1 MLAPVKRCALAT
13 QDWLRY
19 HPVVRGVLS
28 RYKLWTDRVAPC
40 RSDQALARSIV
51 KLCAAARLTPS
62 DEHVRRIQA
71 RIVERA
77 GRLSFANVAWSEFV
91 AHLDIPRIGRSVLLK
106 PWLGPREKGV
116 LFIAFEKEW
125 FKLLCYGNLREF
137 ADRYRLVVAPSS
149 SPHNLMNYV
158 FAAAYPGPLFTLMSN
173 ESDHTVLPR
182 VSANFVVV
190 PLYASHWVNPQLF
203 RPLPR
208 SERDVDLI
216 MVASFGKVKRH
227 HALFRAIR
235 KIPRRLRVLLVGQ
248 DQDDRNAA
256 TIRAEAECYGVS
268 DRVTVQ
274 SNATYEAVAAAL
286 CRARASVILSR
297 REGSCVVVAESLFAD
312 TPVALLADAEI
323 GSRAFINPATGR
335 LLGAHDLARQ
345 LDEFVTQADQYQPRA
360 WAQDHISCFHS
371 TRILNE
377 VLRQHA
383 EDEGD
388 VWTQDLF
395 PLCWRPDPA
404 LLAPEDVRRLQK
416 ERQEF
421 KDRFDVE
428 VGPYPVD

>member
-1 MLAPVKRCALAT
+1 MLAPVKRCAIAT
-13 QDWLRY
+13 EDWLRY

-51 KLCAAARLTPS
+51 KLCAAARLAPS
-62 DEHVRRIQA
+62 DERVRRIQA
-71 RIVERA
+71 SIVERV
-77 GRLSFANVAWSEFV
+77 GGLRRANVDWSEFV
-91 AHLDIPRIGRSVLLK
+91 THLDIPRIGRSVLLK
-106 PWLGPREKGV
+106 PRLGPREKGV

-125 FKLLCYGNLREF
+125 FKLLCYTELREL

-158 FAAAYPGPLFTLMSN
+158 FAAAYPGPLFTLLSN
-173 ESDHTVLPR
+173 DSDRAVLPR

-190 PLYASHWVNPQLF
+190 PLYASHWVNPELF
-203 RPLPR
+203 RPLPPN
-208 SERDVDLI
+208 ERDVDLI

-235 KIPRRLRVLLVGQ
+235 QMPRTLRVLLVGQ

-256 TIRAEAECYGVS
+256 TIRAEAACYGVS
-268 DRVTVQ
+268 ARVTVQ
-274 SNATYEAVAAAL
+274 SNATYEAVTAAL

-312 TPVALLADAEI
+312 TPVALLADAEV

-335 LLGAHDLARQ
+335 LLDGRDLAGQ
-345 LDEFVTQADQYQPRA
+345 LVEFVARADQYQARA
-360 WAQDHISCFHS
+360 WAQDHISCVHS
-371 TRILNE
+371 TRVLNE
-377 VLRQHA
+377 VVRKHSEA
-383 EDEGD
+383 AGD

-395 PLCWRPDPA
+395 PLCWRPDPV
-404 LLAPEDVRRLQK
+404 LLAPEDGRSLQA

-421 KDRFDVE
+421 KERFNLE
-428 VGPYPVD
+428 IGPFPVD